1 MMRDNRL
8 RKGCVKMNDIGSE
21 LKDLF
26 PAWEKL
32 TEQQRDEVMRHTNER
47 HYKKGQFPHRGDVE
61 CTGLLMV
68 KSGQLRVFMLSEGG
82 KEITLYRLLPWD
94 VCLFS
99 ASCVMNDINFDL
111 HVEAEKDTTVLV
123 VPAETYERLV
133 KASLPVSEY
142 TRKLM
147 ASRFSDVVWTV
158 EQVLFKRFD
167 SRLASF
173 LLEQMNL
180 DNANVLRITHD
191 EIARHMGSA
200 REVVTKMLNYFANE
214 GIVALSR
221 GKIKIIDEDAL
232 QDLV

>member
-1 MMRDNRL
+1 
-8 RKGCVKMNDIGSE
+8 MNDISGE
-21 LKDLF
+21 LKDIF
-26 PAWEKL
+26 PCWVKL
-32 TEQQRDEVMRHTNER
+32 TEKQRDEVNRHTDER
-47 HYKKGQFPHRGDVE
+47 HFKKGQFPHRGDVE

-68 KSGQLRVFMLSEGG
+68 KSGQIRAFMLSESG

-99 ASCVMNDINFDL
+99 ASCIMNDINFEL
-111 HVEAEKDTTVLV
+111 HLEAEKDTVVFV
-123 VPAETYERLV
+123 VPAEIYGRLM
-133 KASLPVSEY
+133 KTSLPVSEY

-147 ASRFSDVVWTV
+147 ASRFSDVVWIV

-173 LLEQMNL
+173 LLEQMNI
-180 DNANVLRITHD
+180 DNTDTLLITHD

-200 REVVTKMLNYFANE
+200 REVVTKMLNYFSNE

-221 GKIKIIDEDAL
+221 GKIKIQDEKML
-232 QDLV
+232 QGIV